1 MDSALELCNIKNI
14 IVLSNKNA
22 KNAYLSSVYPHN
34 IDCIVLTK
42 EEALDYKDK
51 NCKFLFFGCFIKELA
66 DQEHIIMDDFI
77 YKNWSPK
84 PYTIRWEPESL
95 ATFITCWFGQGKIR
109 SMGNNHSEQFINGKA
124 SDGRFEWLKDIMC

>member
-51 NCKFLFFGCFIKELA
+51 NCKFVLC
-66 DQEHIIMDDFI
+66 
-77 YKNWSPK
+77 
-84 PYTIRWEPESL
+84 
-95 ATFITCWFGQGKIR
+95 
-109 SMGNNHSEQFINGKA
+109 
-124 SDGRFEWLKDIMC
+124 

>member
-1 MDSALELCNIKNI
+1 VDSALELCNIKNI

-51 NCKFLFFGCFIKELA
+51 NCKFVFFGCFIKELA

-77 YKNWSPK
+77 YKNGSPK
-84 PYTIRWEPESL
+84 PYTRRWEPESL